1 MGGPKSNR
9 ELCYYPVQSA
19 RKLPLSIN
27 DPGNSMS
34 PSYTP
39 VDSTSNQHHCHML
52 QAPLVTCIMRNRRE
66 LTGKGKKFVKGSFRK
81 QESLHRLLDIT

>member
-1 MGGPKSNR
+1 MGEPKSNR

-34 PSYTP
+34 PSYAP
-39 VDSTSNQHHCHML
+39 VDSTSNPTPL
-52 QAPLVTCIMRNRRE
+52 SYAPAPFGYMYHEEQDGINWER
-66 LTGKGKKFVKGSFRK
+66 
-81 QESLHRLLDIT
+81 